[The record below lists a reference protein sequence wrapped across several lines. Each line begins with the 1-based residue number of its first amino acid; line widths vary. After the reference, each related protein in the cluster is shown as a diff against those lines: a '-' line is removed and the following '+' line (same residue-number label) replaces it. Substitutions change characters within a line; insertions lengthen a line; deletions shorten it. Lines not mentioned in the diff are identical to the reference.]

1 MLIQHSAN
9 RFIRSCYGFIVAL
22 AATAIGGM
30 GCATSS
36 VAHAPIH
43 RPGPGGS
50 GSYSTLTPGELAFGH
65 QSASANVGS
74 PVNSS
79 LGDLDSFLLK
89 SERSTH
95 KAVHPRPVR
104 ATLAALEPTPAPSQG
119 ESLLPQATDPAA
131 SLPVPSAPKADT
143 ASPAAQNTPDAQL
156 YAARETQSKQQQDY
170 RGGDVLIISASTV
183 LIVLLIVLL
192 IFLLR

>member
-1 MLIQHSAN
+1 
-9 RFIRSCYGFIVAL
+9 
-22 AATAIGGM
+22 
-30 GCATSS
+30 
-36 VAHAPIH
+36 
-43 RPGPGGS
+43 
-50 GSYSTLTPGELAFGH
+50 
-65 QSASANVGS
+65 
-74 PVNSS
+74 VNSS

-104 ATLAALEPTPAPSQG
+104 ATLAALEPAPAPVQG
-119 ESLLPQATDPAA
+119 ESLLSLATDTPAA
-131 SLPVPSAPKADT
+131 SLPVPSMPKADA

-170 RGGDVLIISASTV
+170 RGGDVLIISAGTV